1 MQNAIGFIIA
11 LGSIHLVPVIADAFG
26 WWGAFAMLA
35 IGPLL
40 GFIAMGR
47 LRAMPEAT
55 RLAGGR
61 R

>member
-1 MQNAIGFIIA
+1 
-11 LGSIHLVPVIADAFG
+11 VPVIADASG

-35 IGPLL
+35 VGPLL

-47 LRAMPEAT
+47 LRNMPEAI

>member
-1 MQNAIGFIIA
+1 MLTLITIHMVPEVVEIIGWEW
-11 LGSIHLVPVIADAFG
+11 AF
-26 WWGAFAMLA
+26 WTVA

-47 LRAMPEAT
+47 LR
-55 RLAGGR
+55 RLPDAVKIAGGR